1 MNKAKDEKI
10 RPFLEARTLAKRFID
25 GGREIN
31 ILNGV
36 DLTIHRGDRL
46 AIVGSSGSGKSTLLH
61 LLSGLDLPTSG
72 EILIEDRPLVLMN
85 ANQRAKVRNQCFGF
99 VYQFHHL
106 LPEFTAL
113 ENVRMPLLIGGHSLK
128 RSEGKAKDWLERVGL
143 SDRLSH
149 KPSALS
155 GGERQRVA
163 IARAMVTDPLCL
175 FADEPTGNLDVETA
189 AQVLE
194 VLLECNRVSKTALV
208 MVTHDMSLA
217 GKMDKTIRLVSGK
230 LE

>member
-1 MNKAKDEKI
+1 
-10 RPFLEARTLAKRFID
+10 
-25 GGREIN
+25 
-31 ILNGV
+31 
-36 DLTIHRGDRL
+36 
-46 AIVGSSGSGKSTLLH
+46 
-61 LLSGLDLPTSG
+61 LDLPSSG
-72 EILIEDRPLVLMN
+72 EVLVQDKPLVLMN
-85 ANQRAKVRNQCFGF
+85 ANQRARIRNECFGF

-113 ENVRMPLLIGGHSLK
+113 ENVRIPLLIGGESLK
-128 RSEGKAKDWLERVGL
+128 RSEDKAKDWLSKVGL
-143 SDRLSH
+143 SNRFSH

-208 MVTHDMSLA
+208 IVTHDLA
-217 GKMDKTIRLVSGK
+217 LADKMDKKIKLVSGR
-230 LE
+230 LI